1 MTHATG
7 LAAVAEELVEQP
19 RVVVQVGVWVP
30 AGQAGQQDSVV
41 SGQFGLV
48 PAEIE

>member
-1 MTHATG
+1 M
-7 LAAVAEELVEQP
+7 EQP